1 MITRI
6 ALVSAGG
13 VALIIVGI
21 IVLIFGLV
29 ILGWSLNLP
38 TLFAGQYL
46 IFSGLIVVAGIV
58 LIVLGA
64 RTGGNKKEKPV
75 PSVNCKNCGTGNPIT
90 SEFCSKCGIKN
101 A

>member
-1 MITRI
+1 M
-6 ALVSAGG
+6 VSAGG

-21 IVLIFGLV
+21 IVLIFGLL

-46 IFSGLIVVAGIV
+46 IFSGLIVVTGIV
-58 LIVLGA
+58 LIVLGG
-64 RTGGNKKEKPV
+64 RTGRNKKEIPI
-75 PSVNCKNCGTGNPIT
+75 PSVSCKNCGTSNPIT
-90 SEFCSKCGIKN
+90 TEFCGKCGIKN

>member
-1 MITRI
+1 MIIRI

-29 ILGWSLNLP
+29 ILGGSLYLP
-38 TLFAGQYL
+38 ILFAGQYL

-58 LIVLGA
+58 LVVLGG
-64 RTGGNKKEKPV
+64 RTGRNKKERPV
-75 PSVNCKNCGTGNPIT
+75 PSVNCKNCGTSNRIT
-90 SEFCSKCGIKN
+90 SEFCGKCGIKN